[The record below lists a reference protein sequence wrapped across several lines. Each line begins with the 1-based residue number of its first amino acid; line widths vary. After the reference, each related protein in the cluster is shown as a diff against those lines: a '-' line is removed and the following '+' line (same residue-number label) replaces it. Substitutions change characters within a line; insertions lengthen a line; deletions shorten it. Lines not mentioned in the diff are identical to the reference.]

1 MGATP
6 LGADAGPASESE
18 NPLAAAP
25 PTDIE
30 LAAAADVVHAGSL
43 GQPALAAAP
52 TFGGAQLGTQYTIV
66 AKTTVRMGMAMG
78 STAVRELQPRT
89 EIVVLEQGLADGHQ
103 RGRIGDNQWISLR
116 TVRWSASGRQR

>member
-1 MGATP
+1 M
-6 LGADAGPASESE
+6 
-18 NPLAAAP
+18 
-25 PTDIE
+25 
-30 LAAAADVVHAGSL
+30 
-43 GQPALAAAP
+43 AAAP

-89 EIVVLEQGLADGHQ
+89 EIVVMEQGLADGHQ

-116 TVRWSASGRQR
+116 TVRSSASGRQR